1 MKPEQIKQ
9 IIDESRTVEEAARRL
24 LSEDEEFKAGETV
37 VSVHDDETF
46 PYQGVAGK
54 VKGVSSKGGGWLDV
68 VYPDSTVVP
77 IQSNLL
83 LRQ

>member
-9 IIDESRTVEEAARRL
+9 IIDESKTVEEAVNRL
-24 LSEDEEFKAGETV
+24 LSEDQEFSAGDVV
-37 VSVHDDETF
+37 VSVNDNESW
-46 PYQGVAGK
+46 PYQGVAGR
-54 VKGVSSKGGGWLDV
+54 VKGPSTKGSGWVDV
-68 VYPDSTVVP
+68 TYADSVTVP

>member
-1 MKPEQIKQ
+1 MKDTKIKQ
-9 IIDESRTVEEAARRL
+9 IIDESKTVEEAVSRL
-24 LSEDEEFKAGETV
+24 LSEDIEFKAGETV
-37 VSVHDDETF
+37 VSVNDNESW

-54 VKGVSSKGGGWLDV
+54 VKGQSAKGSGWVDV
-68 VYPDSTVVP
+68 TYADSVTVP